1 MSPQVPPL
9 FRMGGVW
16 WKPRNV
22 HVSWCLKGW
31 PSNTLFT
38 TGNSIST
45 FTYIYIYMWYNIL
58 WFDLGR
64 SGLVRKMIYK
74 WGDTGRAYNWL
85 SFTYRLHIYVSYDST
100 FSMFIASHERVF
112 VEIQRLLHK
121 SVHIRHVKCAN
132 LIKRFHKISL
142 MRNMT

>member
-1 MSPQVPPL
+1 
-9 FRMGGVW
+9 
-16 WKPRNV
+16 
-22 HVSWCLKGW
+22 
-31 PSNTLFT
+31 
-38 TGNSIST
+38 
-45 FTYIYIYMWYNIL
+45 MWYNIL